1 MLFATLSTIPV
12 REVWEGARGGEG
24 GREGEGGR
32 GREGGGEKLRVHYV
46 YYIFSLVSLHTE
58 RLCLEDYIQLQE
70 IIVPSAVGGVLALL
84 LILIF
89 LAYIIAYIRRRR
101 REAKSQ
107 YEPVGDF

>member
-1 MLFATLSTIPV
+1 MHMICILASFHLYI
-12 REVWEGARGGEG
+12 
-24 GREGEGGR
+24 
-32 GREGGGEKLRVHYV
+32 V
-46 YYIFSLVSLHTE
+46 YTE

-70 IIVPSAVGGVLALL
+70 IIVPIAVGGVLALL

-89 LAYIIAYIRRRR
+89 VAYIIAYVRRRR